1 MSVVIFKRPP
11 RLYPKAV
18 PTAEVR
24 LEPPPELPRRGD
36 NNWLMQL
43 LPALGGL
50 GMVGFMFMPGANAA
64 MYAMGGVTV
73 LSMAGYAV
81 MLFSRRRGGNGVST
95 ADARR
100 DYLRYLSGVRREI
113 TVTANAQRDAQ
124 RFTHP
129 DPDHL
134 WTIAAASERL
144 WERRPSDGDF
154 TQVRVG
160 AGAQRLATPIVAPE
174 TAPLE
179 ELEPLCAQALARF
192 VRIHGTIGE
201 LPMAVS
207 LRAFGQ
213 LSIVGDEEAA
223 RGLARGLLA
232 QLTAFHAPDDLVVA
246 VCASD
251 DVSASWDW
259 VKWLPHVQHR
269 SKVDGAGPVRMVSP
283 DLAVVED
290 WLGTELTGRPRFNR
304 ESPPILDAPHLVVI
318 LDGGRRPRDSTLL
331 TPEGLQG
338 VTVIEVNPS
347 VPVEPGRGT
356 LRIVARADQLSLE
369 TGSGASYQ
377 GSPDYLG
384 VAAAEA
390 FARQLAPLRLST
402 LAEDE
407 PLLANL
413 AFTDLMGVG
422 DAASVDVTRTWRPR
436 LPQDRLRVPVGL
448 DESGDPVALDIKE
461 AALDGMGPH
470 GLVVGATGSGKSEFL
485 RTLVLALAMTHSSET
500 LNFVL
505 TDFKG
510 GATFA
515 GMAELPHVA
524 AVITNLADDLTQ
536 VDRMRDAIT
545 GELQR
550 RQELLRSAGNYANI
564 HDYERARGAGAP
576 LKPLPSLMM
585 VVDEFSELL
594 TAKPDFIDMFI
605 QIGRVGRSLGVHLLL
620 ASQRLEE
627 GRLRGL
633 DTYLSYRIGLRT
645 FSASESRTVL
655 GVPDAYHLPSIPG
668 SGYLKFDTESM
679 VRFKAAYVS
688 GPYRPLSQHE
698 VDTVEARRA
707 AVFSAGWVA
716 PAAQPALA
724 AAGAGRHALASAEEP
739 AVAASP
745 QPDVQSGVLADTVL
759 DVIVARL
766 QGQGPPAHQV
776 WLPPLSEPPTL
787 DELLPPLAP
796 TPERG
801 LSPAG
806 WTALG
811 RLTVPLG
818 VVDKPFDQ
826 RRDVLYADLS
836 GAAGHAI
843 VVGGPRSGKSTLLRT
858 LISSFALTHTPRE
871 AQFCCLDFGGGGLST
886 VAGLPHVSAVAGRL
900 DAELVRRVVSEV
912 STLLD
917 RREEFFRAH
926 GIDSIS
932 TFRHRRAQGEFPEEA
947 FGDVFLVIDG
957 WLTLRQ
963 DFEQLEPLAADIA
976 QRGLGYGVHLVLSA
990 GRWAEVRP
998 AVKDAAGT
1006 RLELRLGDPMESEM
1020 DRRVAGNVPVGAPGR
1035 GMTAERLHF
1044 MAALPRID
1052 GTPRAEDLAD
1062 GSAALESA
1070 VAGAWRGPATPKVRM
1085 LPTMVPY
1092 TDLPGPADQREP
1104 GVPIGV
1110 DEARLAPVYL
1120 DFASEPHFLAFGDS
1134 ETGKTGLLRAIARG
1148 IAERHDP
1155 AQARFIVVDYRHTL
1169 LDAVSQAHQIF
1180 YAASGSAVST
1190 MVTEVRASLDKR
1202 LPGADVTP
1210 EQLRNRS
1217 WWQGPDLY
1225 LLVDDYDLVATG
1237 SNPLLPLL
1245 DLLPLAKDIGLH
1257 LIVARRAGGAGRAMF
1272 EPLMQRLKELSSPGI
1287 LLSGDREEGPLIGNV
1302 RPGPQPPGR
1311 GQLVTRRHGTRLVQL
1326 AWTPDV

>member
-1 MSVVIFKRPP
+1 MSVVIFKRPA
-11 RLYPKAV
+11 RMYPDPAPV
-18 PTAEVR
+18 GEVR

-73 LSMAGYAV
+73 LSMGGYAV
-81 MLFSRRRGGNGVST
+81 MLFTRRRGGNGVST

-100 DYLRYLSGVRREI
+100 DYLRYLAGVRKELAA
-113 TVTANAQRDAQ
+113 TATAQRSAQ
-124 RFTHP
+124 LFTHP
-129 DPDHL
+129 APDQL

-144 WERRPSDGDF
+144 WERRPSDPDF

-160 AGAQRLATPIVAPE
+160 AGAQRLVTPLIAPE

-192 VRIHGTIGE
+192 VRAHGAVDD

-213 LSIVGDEEAA
+213 LSLVGDEQSA
-223 RGLARGLLA
+223 RGLARALLA
-232 QLTAFHAPDDLVVA
+232 QLTTFHAPDDLVVA

-251 DVSASWDW
+251 DVTDSWDW
-259 VKWLPHVQHR
+259 VKWLPHAQHPGR
-269 SKVDGAGPVRMVSP
+269 MDGAGPIRMVSP
-283 DLAVVED
+283 DLAAIEE
-290 WLGTELTGRPRFNR
+290 WLADELANRPRLSR
-304 ESPPILDAPHLVVI
+304 ENPPILDSRHVVVI
-318 LDGGRRPRDSTLL
+318 LDGGRRGRESPLL

-338 VTVIEVNPS
+338 VTVVEVNPAI
-347 VPVEPGRGT
+347 PPEPGRGV
-356 LRIVARADQLSLE
+356 LRIVAKPTELSLQ
-369 TGSGASYQ
+369 TGAGASYQ
-377 GSPDYLG
+377 GRPDTLD

-422 DAASVDVTRTWRPR
+422 DAASVDVARTWRPR

-564 HDYERARGAGAP
+564 HDYERARAAGAP

-688 GPYRPLSQHE
+688 GPYRPPSHHQ
-698 VDTVEARRA
+698 VDTAPARRA
-707 AVFSAGWVA
+707 ARFTSAWVA
-716 PAAQPALA
+716 PATAPEPTADGRGPREGEA
-724 AAGAGRHALASAEEP
+724 TPAGADASS
-739 AVAASP
+739 AA
-745 QPDVQSGVLADTVL
+745 LADTVL
-759 DVIVARL
+759 DVIVSRL
-766 QGQGPPAHQV
+766 AGQGPPAHQV

-787 DELLPPLAP
+787 DALLPPLTA
-796 TPERG
+796 TVERG
-801 LSPAG
+801 LTAPDYG
-806 WTALG
+806 ALG

-818 VVDKPFDQ
+818 VVDKPFEQ
-826 RRDVLYADLS
+826 RRDVLYADFA

-858 LISSFALTHTPRE
+858 LVCSFALTHTPRE
-871 AQFCCLDFGGGGLST
+871 AQFFCLDFGGGALGTL
-886 VAGLPHVSAVAGRL
+886 AGLPHVGGVAGRL
-900 DAELVRRVVSEV
+900 DAELARRVVSEV
-912 STLLD
+912 SGLLD
-917 RREEFFRAH
+917 RREEFFREH
-926 GIDSIS
+926 GIDSIG
-932 TFRHRRAQGEFPEEA
+932 TLRHRRAQGEFPDEP
-947 FGDVFLVIDG
+947 FGDVFLIIDG
-957 WLTLRQ
+957 WMTLRQ
-963 DFEQLEPLAADIA
+963 DFEQLEPTVQDIA
-976 QRGLGYGVHLVLSA
+976 ARGLGYGVHLVLSA
-990 GRWAEVRP
+990 NRWAEVRP

-1020 DRRVAGNVPVGAPGR
+1020 DRRVAGNVPIGAPGR
-1035 GMTAERLHF
+1035 GMTAQRLHF
-1044 MAALPRID
+1044 LAALPRID
-1052 GTPRAEDLAD
+1052 GVASTDDLAD
-1062 GSAALESA
+1062 GASALESA
-1070 VAGAWRGPATPKVRM
+1070 ITAAWAGPAAPRVRM
-1085 LPTMVPY
+1085 LPLLVPY
-1092 TDLPGPADQREP
+1092 ADLPSPAEARER

-1110 DEARLAPVYL
+1110 DETRLEPVYL
-1120 DFASEPHFLAFGDS
+1120 DFASEPHFVAFGEA
-1134 ETGKTGLLRAIARG
+1134 ETGKTGLLRTIARA
-1148 IAERHDP
+1148 ISDRRP
-1155 AQARFIVVDYRHTL
+1155 PQQARFIVVDYRHTL
-1169 LDAVSQAHQIF
+1169 LDAVSAEHQIF
-1180 YAASGSAVST
+1180 YAASSAAVTT
-1190 MVTEVRASLDKR
+1190 MVSEVRASLDKR

-1217 WWQGPDLY
+1217 WWEGPDLY
-1225 LLVDDYDLVATG
+1225 VLVDDYDLVATG

-1257 LIVARRAGGAGRAMF
+1257 LIVARRTGGAGRAMF

-1287 LLSGDREEGPLIGNV
+1287 LLSGDREEGPLLGNV
-1302 RPGPQPPGR
+1302 RPSPQPPGR
-1311 GQLVTRRHGTRLVQL
+1311 GHLVTRRHGTRLVQL
-1326 AWTPDV
+1326 AWTPEV